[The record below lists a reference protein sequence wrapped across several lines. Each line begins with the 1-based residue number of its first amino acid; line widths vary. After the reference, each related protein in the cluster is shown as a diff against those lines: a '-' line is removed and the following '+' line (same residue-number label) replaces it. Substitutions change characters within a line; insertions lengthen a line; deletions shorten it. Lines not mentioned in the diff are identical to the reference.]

1 MPIKTETISQT
12 KAKNAAIAARTA
24 ALPKIPK
31 GIVDQLVTGP
41 MSAAEVNGMT
51 MALKK
56 ALVERALGA
65 ELSHHLGYA
74 PGAERPDGASNHRN
88 GASAKTVLT
97 DDGPLRIEVP
107 RDRQGSFEPLLIG
120 KHERRFTGFDD
131 KIIAMYARGMTVR
144 EIQGFLAEQYGTE
157 VSAEFISAVT
167 DAVMAEVTAWQ
178 ARPLE
183 PMYPVVFF
191 DALRVKIREDA
202 VVRNKAVYL
211 ALGVLPDG
219 TREILGLWIEGTEGA
234 KFWMKVF
241 NDLKTR
247 GVADILIAVTDGLKG
262 MPEALAAV
270 FPATTLQTCIV
281 HLIRN
286 SLDYASWKDRK
297 ALAVAIKPIYAA
309 PSAEAAQAELDA
321 FEQGA
326 WGRKFPTVVAAWR
339 RAWDRVIPFF
349 AFPPAVRRVIY
360 TTNAIE
366 SINARL
372 RKIIKTRGHFPS
384 DDAATKL
391 IWLALR
397 NITADWGRAAHNWKE
412 AMNQFAIL
420 YEERFTHAH
429 DNHRSAR

>member
-1 MPIKTETISQT
+1 MPSKEPSRT
-12 KAKNAAIAARTA
+12 KLRNAEIAAKSA

-31 GIVDQLVTGP
+31 ELLDQIVAEGP
-41 MSAAEVNGMT
+41 MTGEQINATT

-56 ALVERALGA
+56 ALIERALGG

-74 PGAERPDGASNHRN
+74 PGAARPDGATGNQRN
-88 GASAKTVLT
+88 GISAKTVRT
-97 DDGPLRIEVP
+97 EGGPLRIEVP
-107 RDRQGSFEPLLIG
+107 RDREGSFEPLLIG

-131 KIIAMYARGMTVR
+131 KIIAMYARGMTMR

-157 VSAEFISAVT
+157 VSAEFISSVT

-178 ARPLE
+178 SRPLE

-202 VVRNKAVYL
+202 VVRNKAIYL

-219 TREILGLWIEGTEGA
+219 TRDILGLWIEGTEGA

-297 ALAVAIKPIYAA
+297 LLAAAIKPIYTA
-309 PSAEAAQAELDA
+309 PSTEAAQAELDA
-321 FEQGA
+321 FEQGP
-326 WGRKFPTVVAAWR
+326 WGQRFPTVVAAWR

-366 SINARL
+366 SINAQL
-372 RKIIKTRGHFPS
+372 RKIIKSRGHFPS

-412 AMNQFAIL
+412 AMNQFAVL
-420 YEERFTHAH
+420 YEERFTRPAQTMG
-429 DNHRSAR
+429 